1 MKEVTDRNP
10 FVNSYELGIR
20 IAFLVDE
27 MRKARALERLTML
40 RRQEKEGVA
49 FRTKMVEE
57 EEARKRVEEGVAC
70 RLEQE
75 LEKRSEE
82 IEGEVERRVAAAK
95 LEMEVG
101 WLGKQHLLNW
111 LNYPGMQAAMLK
123 EVENMRFR
131 HLQEEIDK
139 EVLFCKYT
147 TCCGTHNVCKIL
159 PNFMKQAT
167 LAGKIIHALMLVL
180 CK

>member
-1 MKEVTDRNP
+1 M
-10 FVNSYELGIR
+10 
-20 IAFLVDE
+20 
-27 MRKARALERLTML
+27 
-40 RRQEKEGVA
+40 A
-49 FRTKMVEE
+49 FRAKVVEE
-57 EEARKRVEEGVAC
+57 EEQRKRIEEGVAGK
-70 RLEQE
+70 LEEE
-75 LEKRSEE
+75 LERRREE
-82 IEGEVERRVAAAK
+82 IEDEVERRVAAAK

-147 TCCGTHNVCKIL
+147 TCCGTQCHTMCAKFCQI
-159 PNFMKQAT
+159 F
-167 LAGKIIHALMLVL
+167 
-180 CK
+180 